1 LNNFN
6 EIGELMPPTASALE
20 SKVVVLGLSQSGKT
34 SIRQVVFEGFTPEA
48 TALNPAT
55 VRINRKLFNLA
66 GGGINLFD
74 IGGQTNYLNEIF
86 QQYKERTFSDVRA
99 AIFVVDVSDAANVMR
114 SKYYFD
120 LTLKNLG
127 DLSQTARI
135 YVFAH
140 KIDVVP
146 LNKRNSIVQSIGEIF
161 EVEKFDNVKIF
172 GTSIFDNSVW
182 DAMQEVLSYVYPR
195 DDVKTTE
202 IKSIV
207 GNYNLEFLAL
217 STSQGLILYS
227 EPEVVSGVNYQRM
240 KNELAKAYFPGMIL
254 QQAIFAYGNYTVFMK
269 EVDDDLIVTT
279 IFPEQTAIAKAQDNF
294 SVLSDQISNLFQPD
308 ELLGQAKA
316 KMKKSLADY
325 LKGQKL
331 KNVKDLE
338 IRFDTKIGVKCDICG
353 KQIQKSVLEI
363 ALENSE
369 QLERGIK
376 VSSGFGA
383 TSVEIYP
390 LHDCV
395 EGIREIPVILD
406 ENLEYRRYEKSRP
419 I

>member
-1 LNNFN
+1 
-6 EIGELMPPTASALE
+6 MPPTTSELE

-66 GGGINLFD
+66 GGAINLFD

-86 QQYKERTFSDVRA
+86 QQYKERTFTDVRA

-120 LTLKNLG
+120 LMLKSLG
-127 DLSQTARI
+127 DMSKKARI

-140 KIDVVP
+140 KIDVVS
-146 LNKRNSIVQSIGEIF
+146 LNKRTSIVKSIGDIF
-161 EVEKFDNVKIF
+161 EIEEYENVKIY
-172 GTSIFDNSVW
+172 GTSIFDNTVW
-182 DAMQEVLSYVYPR
+182 EAMQEVLSYVYPR
-195 DDVKTTE
+195 DGVKTTE
-202 IKSIV
+202 LKGIV

-227 EPEVVSGVNYQRM
+227 EPEVVSGVNFQRL
-240 KNELAKAYFPGMIL
+240 KNELAKAYFPGMVL
-254 QQAIFAYGNYTVFMK
+254 QQAIFAYGNYTVLMK
-269 EVDDDLIVTT
+269 EVADDLIVTT
-279 IFPEQTAIAKAQDNF
+279 IFPEKTGITDAQDKF
-294 SVLSDQISNLFQPD
+294 SYLSNQINSLFQPD

-316 KMKKSLADY
+316 KMKKTLADY
-325 LKGQKL
+325 LKKHKI
-331 KNVKDLE
+331 KNVKELE
-338 IRFDTKIGVKCDICG
+338 IRFDTKIGVKCDVCG

-376 VSSGFGA
+376 ISSGFGA

-390 LHDCV
+390 LHECV

-406 ENLEYRRYEKSRP
+406 NNLEYRRYDKSRP

>member
-1 LNNFN
+1 
-6 EIGELMPPTASALE
+6 
-20 SKVVVLGLSQSGKT
+20 
-34 SIRQVVFEGFTPEA
+34 
-48 TALNPAT
+48 
-55 VRINRKLFNLA
+55 
-66 GGGINLFD
+66 
-74 IGGQTNYLNEIF
+74 
-86 QQYKERTFSDVRA
+86 
-99 AIFVVDVSDAANVMR
+99 VVDVSDAANVMR

-120 LTLKNLG
+120 LTLKSLG
-127 DLSQTARI
+127 DMSRTAKI

-146 LNKRNSIVQSIGEIF
+146 LNKRASIVQSIGEIF

-182 DAMQEVLSYVYPR
+182 EAMQEVLSYVYPR
-195 DDVKTTE
+195 DDVKTTK

-227 EPEVVSGVNYQRM
+227 EPEVVSGVNYQRL

-279 IFPEQTAIAKAQDNF
+279 IFPEQTTITVAQDNF
-294 SVLSDQISNLFQPD
+294 SILSDQISNLFQPD

-316 KMKKSLADY
+316 KMKK
-325 LKGQKL
+325 
-331 KNVKDLE
+331 E
-338 IRFDTKIGVKCDICG
+338 IRFDTKIGVKCDVCG

-383 TSVEIYP
+383 NSVEIYP

>member
-1 LNNFN
+1 
-6 EIGELMPPTASALE
+6 MPLSASDLE
-20 SKVVVLGLSQSGKT
+20 SKVIVLGLSQSGKT

-74 IGGQTNYLNEIF
+74 IGGQTNYLDEIF
-86 QQYKERTFSDVRA
+86 QQYKERTFTDVRA
-99 AIFVVDVSDAANVMR
+99 AIFVVDLSDAANVMR

-120 LTLKNLG
+120 MTLKNLG
-127 DLSQTARI
+127 DMSQTARI

-146 LNKRNSIVQSIGEIF
+146 MNKRNSIVKSIGDIF
-161 EVEKFDNVKIF
+161 EVDKFDNVKIF
-172 GTSIFDNSVW
+172 GTSIFDNTVW
-182 DAMQEVLSYVYPR
+182 EAMQEVLSYVYPR

-202 IKSIV
+202 IKGIV
-207 GNYNLEFLAL
+207 SNYNLEFLAL

-227 EPEVVSGVNYQRM
+227 EPEIVSGVNFQRL

-254 QQAIFAYGNYTVFMK
+254 EKAIFAYGNYTIFMK
-269 EVDDDLIVTT
+269 EVNDDLIVTS
-279 IFPEQTAIAKAQDNF
+279 IFPERTELMVAQANF
-294 SVLSDQISNLFQPD
+294 DDLSNQISGLFQPD
-308 ELLGQAKA
+308 ELLGQAKL
-316 KMKKSLADY
+316 KMKKTLADY
-325 LKGQKL
+325 LKEQKV
-331 KNVKDLE
+331 KNVNDIE
-338 IRFDTKIGVKCDICG
+338 IKFDSKIGVKCDICG
-353 KQIQKSVLEI
+353 KQIQKSVLDI

-376 VSSGFGA
+376 ISSGMG
-383 TSVEIYP
+383 SSSIEIYP
-390 LHDCV
+390 VHECV

-406 ENLEYRRYEKSRP
+406 NNLEYRRYEKSRP

>member
-1 LNNFN
+1 
-6 EIGELMPPTASALE
+6 MTPTANELE
-20 SKVVVLGLSQSGKT
+20 SKVIVLGLSQSGKT

-86 QQYKERTFSDVRA
+86 QQYQERTFTDVRA

-127 DLSQTARI
+127 DMSKTARI

-146 LNKRNSIVQSIGEIF
+146 LNKRTSIVKSIGDIF
-161 EVEKFDNVKIF
+161 EVEKYDNVKIY
-172 GTSIFDNSVW
+172 GTSIFDNTVW
-182 DAMQEVLSYVYPR
+182 EAMQEVLSYVYPR

-202 IKSIV
+202 IKGIV
-207 GNYNLEFLAL
+207 GNNNLEFLAL
-217 STSQGLILYS
+217 STAQGLILYS
-227 EPEVVSGVNYQRM
+227 EPEIVSGVNFQRL
-240 KNELAKAYFPGMIL
+240 KNELAKAYFPGMVL
-254 QQAIFAYGNYTVFMK
+254 EEAIFAYGNYTVFMK

-279 IFPEQTAIAKAQDNF
+279 IFPEATGLEIAQHKF
-294 SVLSDQISNLFQPD
+294 SDLSNQINNLFQPD
-308 ELLGQAKA
+308 ELLGQAKL
-316 KMKKSLADY
+316 KMKKTLTDY
-325 LKGQKL
+325 LKENKI
-331 KNVKDLE
+331 KNAKELE
-338 IRFDTKIGVKCDICG
+338 VRFDAKIGVKCDICG
-353 KQIQKSVLEI
+353 KQIQKSVLDI
-363 ALENSE
+363 ALDNSE

-376 VSSGFGA
+376 ISSGFGA
-383 TSVEIYP
+383 SSIEIYP
-390 LHDCV
+390 IHECV

-406 ENLEYRRYEKSRP
+406 NNLEYRRYEKSRP

>member
-1 LNNFN
+1 
-6 EIGELMPPTASALE
+6 MSPSASVLE

-34 SIRQVVFEGFTPEA
+34 SIRQVVFEGFAPEA

-86 QQYKERTFSDVRA
+86 QQYKERTFTDVRA

-120 LTLKNLG
+120 LTLKSLG
-127 DLSQTARI
+127 DMSKTAKI

-146 LNKRNSIVQSIGEIF
+146 LNKRTSIVQSIGDIF
-161 EVEKFDNVKIF
+161 EVDKYDNIKIF
-172 GTSIFDNSVW
+172 GTSIFDNTVW
-182 DAMQEVLSYVYPR
+182 EAMQEVLSFVYPR

-217 STSQGLILYS
+217 STAQGLILYS
-227 EPEVVSGVNYQRM
+227 EPEVVSGVNFQRL

-254 QQAIFAYGNYTVFMK
+254 EQAIFAYGSYTVFMQ
-269 EVDDDLIVTT
+269 EVNDDLIVTT
-279 IFPEQTAIAKAQDNF
+279 IFPEQTTITEAQGKF
-294 SVLSDQISNLFQPD
+294 GELSNQISSLFQPD

-325 LKGQKL
+325 LKEHKI

-363 ALENSE
+363 ALENS
-369 QLERGIK
+369 
-376 VSSGFGA
+376 
-383 TSVEIYP
+383 
-390 LHDCV
+390 
-395 EGIREIPVILD
+395 
-406 ENLEYRRYEKSRP
+406 
-419 I
+419 